1 MPPKPLW
8 NGHLLPPQLLGQSPN
23 QDDRQS
29 IMKPSPPATCHLELE
44 PLKMGTRGGFFFS
57 TAVASEAIH
66 PVAQTTGSTPIRRVP
81 THSTWCHT
89 VF

>member
-8 NGHLLPPQLLGQSPN
+8 NGHHLPPQILGQPPN

-44 PLKMGTRGGFFFS
+44 PLKMGTRGGFFFLQQWPQRQS
-57 TAVASEAIH
+57 ILLLRPQA
-66 PVAQTTGSTPIRRVP
+66 PPQ
-81 THSTWCHT
+81 
-89 VF
+89 